1 MASITPTTYEEFLAL
16 AARGTVVPLVKTVM
30 ADLLTPVSA
39 YLRVE
44 RQADRAFLLESNEG
58 GEKIARYSFLGC
70 APHTIVRARNRGGTG
85 SDRGQVE
92 VTVERAGGHHETVN
106 RPMLD
111 VLRDL
116 MRRHQ
121 PVKLPGLPPFS
132 CGAVGYFGYDAVR
145 WFERLPRLSENG
157 AKDDLDLDTAVVMF
171 FSNILAFDH
180 VKHQI
185 HIIVNVFT
193 DGAQDGAALRDKYI
207 AACSEIAKLEASLA
221 APVEPPPSAR
231 RAESLQIRS
240 NMSKDSYMAAIEK
253 IKEYIKAGD
262 AFQVVFA
269 QRFET
274 DITVHPFQVYRA
286 LRVVNPSPYMFFL
299 KLGGE
304 ETVLGASP
312 EMLVKCEGRELEYR
326 PIAGTYPRGAT
337 EAEDSQ
343 FAEALQ
349 HDEKERAEH
358 VMLVD
363 LGRNDLGRVAE
374 YGSVK
379 VADLMFVERFS
390 HVMHLVSSLK
400 ATLRQDLDCFD
411 AFAATFPA
419 GTVSGAPKVRAMEI
433 IDELEPTR
441 RGAYAGAVLYFDY
454 SGNLDSCIALRTMYL
469 RGNRAYIQAGGGIV
483 ADSVPETEFQ
493 ETVNKSR
500 ALVRAIE
507 MAEKEL

>member
-1 MASITPTTYEEFLAL
+1 MSQITPTTYEEFLAL

-44 RQADRAFLLESNEG
+44 RQANQAFLLESVEG

-70 APHTIVRARNRGGTG
+70 APHTIVRARPRRESESPGSEVVIERKDGTW
-85 SDRGQVE
+85 
-92 VTVERAGGHHETVN
+92 ET
-106 RPMLD
+106 RQEAMLD

-116 MRRHQ
+116 MHRET
-121 PVKLPGLPPFS
+121 PVQVPGLPPFS

-145 WFERLPRLSENG
+145 WFEDLPAE
-157 AKDDLDLDTAVVMF
+157 AKDDLGIDTAVVMF
-171 FSNILAFDH
+171 FANLLAFDH

-193 DGAQDGAALRDKYI
+193 QGEKDGDKLRERYI
-207 AACSEIAKLEASLA
+207 AACGEIARLEASLG
-221 APVEPPPSAR
+221 APAEPPAPLR
-231 RAESLQIRS
+231 RTEPLAIRS
-240 NMSKDSYMAAIEK
+240 NMTREYYLSCIDR
-253 IKEYIKAGD
+253 IKEYIRAGD

-274 DITVHPFQVYRA
+274 EIGSAPFQIYRA

-299 KLGGE
+299 KLGAE
-304 ETVLGASP
+304 ESLLGASP
-312 EMLVKCEGRELEYR
+312 EMLVRCVGRELEYR
-326 PIAGTYPRGAT
+326 PIAGTYHRGAT
-337 EAEDSQ
+337 EEEDQ
-343 FAEALQ
+343 RLARQLQ
-349 HDEKERAEH
+349 GDEKERAEH
-358 VMLVD
+358 IMLVD

-374 YGSVK
+374 YGTVR
-379 VADLMFVERFS
+379 VENLMFIERFS

-400 ATLRQDLDCFD
+400 ATRREDLDCFD
-411 AFAATFPA
+411 ALAAVFPA

-454 SGNLDSCIALRTMYL
+454 SGNLDSCIALRTMYA
-469 RGNRAYIQAGGGIV
+469 RGRKAYIQAGGGIV
-483 ADSVPETEFQ
+483 ADSVGESEYQ

-500 ALVRAIE
+500 ALIRAIE
-507 MAEKEL
+507 IAEKEL

>member
-1 MASITPTTYEEFLAL
+1 MSQITPTSYEEFLAL
-16 AARGTVVPLVKTVM
+16 AAEGTVVPLVKTVM

-39 YLRVE
+39 FLRIE
-44 RQADRAFLLESNEG
+44 RQSPHAFLLESVEG

-70 APHTIVRARNRGGTG
+70 APHTIVRARGVQVSIERADG
-85 SDRGQVE
+85 SRE
-92 VTVERAGGHHETVN
+92 TVE

-116 MRRHQ
+116 MRKHK

-145 WFERLPRLSENG
+145 WFERLPEK
-157 AKDDLDLDTAVVMF
+157 AKSDLDLDTAVVMF
-171 FSNILAFDH
+171 FSSILAFDH

-185 HIIVNVFT
+185 HIIANVFT
-193 DGAQDGAALRDKYI
+193 EGERDGAGLRDKYI
-207 AACSEIAKLEASLA
+207 AACSEIARLEASLS
-221 APVEPPPSAR
+221 APVEPPPPAR
-231 RAESLQIRS
+231 RSESPQIRS
-240 NMSKDSYMAAIEK
+240 NMTKDYYVSAIER

-274 DITVHPFQVYRA
+274 EITVHPFQIYRA

-312 EMLVKCEGRELEYR
+312 EMLVRCTDRQLEYR
-326 PIAGTYPRGAT
+326 PIAGTYPRGKT
-337 EAEDSQ
+337 DAEDREFS
-343 FAEALQ
+343 ERLM

-374 YGSVK
+374 YGSVR

-400 ATLRQDLDCFD
+400 AMLREGLDCFD
-411 AFAATFPA
+411 ALAATFPA

-441 RGAYAGAVLYFDY
+441 RGAYAGSVLYFDY
-454 SGNLDSCIALRTMYL
+454 SGNLDSCIALRTMYA
-469 RGNRAYIQAGGGIV
+469 RGSRAFIQAGGGIV
-483 ADSVPETEFQ
+483 ADSVPETEYQ
-493 ETVNKSR
+493 ETINKSR

>member
-1 MASITPTTYEEFLAL
+1 MSSITPSTYEEFLSL
-16 AARGTVVPLVKTVM
+16 AAEGTVVPLVKTVM

-39 YLRVE
+39 FLRIE
-44 RQADRAFLLESNEG
+44 RQSPRAFLLESIEG

-70 APHTIVRARNRGGTG
+70 APHTIVRARG
-85 SDRGQVE
+85 GQVFI
-92 VTVERAGGHHETVN
+92 ERADGSQETVN

-116 MRRHQ
+116 MREHK

-145 WFERLPRLSENG
+145 WFERLPDK
-157 AKDDLDLDTAVVMF
+157 ATDDLNVDTAVVMF

-185 HIIVNVFT
+185 HIIANVFT
-193 DGAQDGAALRDKYI
+193 SGQDSAAELRDKYI
-207 AACSEIAKLEASLA
+207 AACGEIARLEASLA
-221 APVEPPPSAR
+221 APVEPPPSGR
-231 RAESLQIRS
+231 RAESPQIRS
-240 NMSKDSYMAAIEK
+240 NMTKEYYVSAIER

-262 AFQVVFA
+262 AFQVVFG

-274 DITVHPFQVYRA
+274 DITVHPFQIYRA

-299 KLGGE
+299 KLGGD

-312 EMLVKCEGRELEYR
+312 EMLVRCTDRQLEYR
-326 PIAGTYPRGAT
+326 PIAGTYPRGKS
-337 EAEDSQ
+337 EAEDRE
-343 FAEALQ
+343 FAESLL

-379 VADLMFVERFS
+379 VAELMFVERFS

-400 ATLRQDLDCFD
+400 ATLREGLDCFD
-411 AFAATFPA
+411 ALAATFPA

-454 SGNLDSCIALRTMYL
+454 SGNLDSCIALRTMYA
-469 RGNRAYIQAGGGIV
+469 RGSRAYIQAGGGIV
-483 ADSVPETEFQ
+483 ADSAPETEFQ